1 MPEGIRHC
9 LSPLAAA
16 RQADYD
22 RRPAHPSVAP
32 HVVMITYQLRLYATA
47 IRNLTAPRI
56 QWTDA
61 TTTHFKAWPWHCDAN
76 WHVTN
81 SRYAMFMDLGRT
93 EWFTRAGL
101 ILPAFQTRT
110 TFMVGAS
117 ALTFRR
123 QLDFMKPF
131 SVETSLV
138 TWDDRWFYV
147 AQVFRRH
154 DGAVAARGL
163 IRATARRK
171 GEVVTMG
178 QMLAEQ
184 GVQAQAPPMTEE
196 FQRWLESSDIS
207 VAEIRNA
214 AA

>member
-1 MPEGIRHC
+1 
-9 LSPLAAA
+9 
-16 RQADYD
+16 
-22 RRPAHPSVAP
+22 
-32 HVVMITYQLRLYATA
+32 MITYQLRVYSTA
-47 IRNLTAPRI
+47 LRNLRAPRME
-56 QWTDA
+56 WTGS
-61 TTTHFKAWPWHCDAN
+61 TTTDCMAWPWHCDAN

-110 TFMVGAS
+110 MFMVGAS

-138 TWDDRWFYV
+138 TWDDRWFYM

-163 IRATARRK
+163 IRATARRR